1 MNYVRGQVVKSLKGH
16 DAGEYF
22 VVTDAYEKYVLVAN
36 GKTRR
41 IASPKKKNIKH
52 ISPSEEKLI
61 NLEAQTDKT
70 LRRLINIFKMAD
82 KL

>member
-1 MNYVRGQVVKSLKGH
+1 MNYVRGQIVKSLKGH

-22 VVTDAYEKYVLVAN
+22 VVTQAAENYVFAAN

-52 ISPSEEKLI
+52 ICLAEEKLI
-61 NLEAQTDKT
+61 DLSTQTDKS
-70 LRRLINIFKMAD
+70 LRKLINMLKMAD